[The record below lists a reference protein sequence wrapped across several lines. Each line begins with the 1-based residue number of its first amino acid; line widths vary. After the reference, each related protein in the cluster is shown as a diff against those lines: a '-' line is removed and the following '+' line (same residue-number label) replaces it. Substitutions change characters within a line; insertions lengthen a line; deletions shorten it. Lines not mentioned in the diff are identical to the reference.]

1 MGWRQGI
8 PADSILI
15 ADIRHPDIR
24 HPGDSTLIVRL

>member
-15 ADIRHPDIR
+15 ADIRHP
-24 HPGDSTLIVRL
+24 GDSTLIVRL